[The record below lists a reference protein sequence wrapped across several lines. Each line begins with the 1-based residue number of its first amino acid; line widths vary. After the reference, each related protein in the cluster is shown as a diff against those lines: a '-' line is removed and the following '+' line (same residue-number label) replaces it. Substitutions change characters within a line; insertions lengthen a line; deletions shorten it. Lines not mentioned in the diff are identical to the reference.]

1 MTDRLYYTDPYTR
14 DFEATVTSRV
24 DDSRRIYLDRT
35 AFYPSSGGQPFDT
48 GELGGVRVTDVVD
61 EGDRIAHLLDAPLVA
76 DSVSGRVDW
85 PRRFDH
91 MQQHTGQHLLSAVLA
106 DLLGYQTVAVH
117 FGKESSTLDLNAASL
132 TPDETQLVE
141 EKANEIIV
149 QNRPVEIS
157 FENAQQAEGLRKPP
171 ERSGTIRI
179 ITIRELDRSA
189 CGGTHV
195 RATGEI
201 GSLLIRKVERV
212 RKGLRLE
219 FLCGSRANRRARADY
234 SLITRLA
241 NDFSAAAEELPQLIS
256 GQRDDLKQ
264 ATALLRDL
272 EAKLDLSRARELYAA
287 AQPETTGLRRVT
299 IREDQ
304 APLESLRGLGQAMTS
319 MPLAVFVAAVSNP
332 PAVLLATSPD
342 TGIDAG
348 ALLKR
353 LLARVGGRGGGSA
366 RLAQGIVPG
375 RAELERLVGSLGS
388 RVEVEEGPRNLDPRL

>member
-14 DFEATVTSRV
+14 EFEATVTDRV
-24 DDSRRIYLDRT
+24 EGSRRIYLDRT
-35 AFYPSSGGQPFDT
+35 AFYPTSGGQPFDT
-48 GELGGVRVTDVVD
+48 GELGGVRVCDVVD
-61 EGDRIAHLLDAPLVA
+61 EGGRIAHLLDAPLVA
-76 DSVSGRVDW
+76 DRVSGRVDW

-106 DLLGYQTVAVH
+106 DLLGYRTVAVH
-117 FGKESSTLDLNAASL
+117 FGKESSTLDLDAGSL
-132 TPDETQLVE
+132 TPQETHLVE

-149 QNRPVEIS
+149 QNRPVKIT
-157 FENAQQAEGLRKPP
+157 FEDAEQAEGLRKAS
-171 ERSGTIRI
+171 ERSGTIRV
-179 ITIRELDRSA
+179 ITIGELDRSA

-195 RATGEI
+195 RATGEV

-241 NDFSAAAEELPQLIS
+241 NDFSAAAEELPQLIL
-256 GQRDDLKQ
+256 GQREDLKH
-264 ATALLRDL
+264 ATSLIRDL

-299 IREDQ
+299 VREEQ
-304 APLESLRGLGQAMTS
+304 APLESLRGLGQAVTA
-319 MPLAVFVAAVSNP
+319 MPLAVFVAAVSDP

-348 ALLKR
+348 AMLKS
-353 LLARVGGRGGGSA
+353 LLASVGGRGGGSA
-366 RLAQGIVPG
+366 RLAQGMVPD
-375 RAELERLVGSLGS
+375 RAQLEALLESLES
-388 RVEVEEGPRNLDPRL
+388 RV